1 MEKFIRTKLA
11 TWQLPIKMQIQH
23 YIDIAKESGHNLP
36 REEAKKMVN
45 ESKKQEIWINDKYQV
60 NILRG
65 KDCDQ
70 YVHIEEYK
78 GKCDYI
84 SIKTLD
90 KEPIHDWRDF
100 QQIKNELCGED
111 REALEIYPMEER
123 LVDTANQYHL
133 WVLPKNAGVPF
144 GFMEREVNYKEQ
156 EGDFNSIGQRGKD
169 EN

>member
-1 MEKFIRTKLA
+1 MEKFMRTKLA

-23 YIDIAKESGHNLP
+23 YIDIAKENGHNLP
-36 REEAKKMVN
+36 RQEAKKMVN

-70 YVHIEEYK
+70 YVHMEEYK
-78 GKCDYI
+78 GRCDYL
-84 SIKTLD
+84 SIKTLE
-90 KEPIHDWRDF
+90 KEPIHDWRDL

-111 REALEIYPMEER
+111 REALEIYPSEHR

-133 WVLPKNAGVPF
+133 WVIPKDAQIPF
-144 GFMEREVNYKEQ
+144 GFTHREVHTEEQ
-156 EGDFNSIGQRGKD
+156 DGGFQRVGQRKKQK
-169 EN
+169 

>member
-1 MEKFIRTKLA
+1 MPTKLA

-36 REEAKKMVN
+36 RQEAKKMVN

-78 GKCDYI
+78 GKCDYL
-84 SIKTLD
+84 SIKTLE
-90 KEPIHDWRDF
+90 KEPIHDWRDL
-100 QQIKNELCGED
+100 QQIKNELCGEN
-111 REALEIYPMEER
+111 REALEIYPSEHR

-133 WVLPKNAGVPF
+133 WVIPKDAQIPF
-144 GFMEREVNYKEQ
+144 GFTHREVYTKEQ
-156 EGDFNSIGQRGKD
+156 DGGFQRVGQRKKQK
-169 EN
+169 